1 MISFEGHKEWTQKT
15 VLFALASRCIP
26 LVWSDEDT
34 ITFDLDNG
42 TRSVPEP
49 DGSVRLR
56 RAYHDDG
63 LSTLTRVEGRLTYQ
77 PIENLYLP
85 PIDIKLS

>member
-1 MISFEGHKEWTQKT
+1 MVSFDDYEEWKRSTG
-15 VLFALASRCIP
+15 LPHSNNRCVP
-26 LVWSDEDT
+26 PVWSEDDP
-34 ITFDLDNG
+34 IPFDLDNG

-63 LSTLTRVEGRLTYQ
+63 LSTLTRVEGKLTYQ

-85 PIDIKLS
+85 PIHIDLS